1 MKVETG
7 ANVKTW
13 HVIYTKSKWEK
24 KVDAL
29 LTQNGY
35 KSWCPLQ
42 KRERQWSDRKKIIEE
57 PLFRSYVFIKT
68 SKEDYTK
75 ILSTIGVV
83 NFLYFLRKPAI
94 IRDNEIE
101 AIRKYLGQSDAT
113 IEVVDMAS
121 MQAQSKVSIN
131 QGLFMGQKGE
141 VVKASKKTV
150 YVQLESMN
158 MMMIVEFKASEVTL
172 Q

>member
-1 MKVETG
+1 
-7 ANVKTW
+7 
-13 HVIYTKSKWEK
+13 
-24 KVDAL
+24 
-29 LTQNGY
+29 
-35 KSWCPLQ
+35 
-42 KRERQWSDRKKIIEE
+42 
-57 PLFRSYVFIKT
+57 
-68 SKEDYTK
+68 
-75 ILSTIGVV
+75 VV

-113 IEVVDMAS
+113 IELVDMAS

>member
-1 MKVETG
+1 MKVEAT
-7 ANVKTW
+7 AQVKTW

-29 LTQNGY
+29 LTKNGFE
-35 KSWCPLQ
+35 SWCPVQ

-57 PLFRSYVFIKT
+57 PLFRSYVFIKA

-75 ILSTIGVV
+75 ILSTMGVV

-101 AIRKYLGQSDAT
+101 AIRKYLGQSDAS
-113 IEVVDMAS
+113 IQVVDMANLPP
-121 MQAQSKVSIN
+121 QTKVEIN

-141 VVKASKKTV
+141 VVKASKKSV
-150 YVQLESMN
+150 YEKLESIN
-158 MMMIVEFKASEVTL
+158 MMMIVEFKASEVSL